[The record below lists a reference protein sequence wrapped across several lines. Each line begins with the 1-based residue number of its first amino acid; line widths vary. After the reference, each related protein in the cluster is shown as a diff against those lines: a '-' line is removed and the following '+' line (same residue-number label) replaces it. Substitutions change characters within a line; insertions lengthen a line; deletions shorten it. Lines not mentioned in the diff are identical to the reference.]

1 MSEQESV
8 VETETEEPQ
17 AATGAAD
24 AQETDIETY
33 LKEFEESDDPKPK
46 PEQDNTNSRLEAIE
60 QRIANQEYRDD
71 MDSAIGFIRGDVD
84 SGVFDNAMV
93 EGWLNAEAHNDPR
106 IGHAFMKRHENPEAY
121 KRVREAL
128 AKKFQGRFK
137 DLPDKN
143 VTEDRDAVASA
154 VRGASK
160 SAPETDDFNRADM
173 LKLAETNPAAFKAWT
188 REQSA
193 KLKG

>member
-1 MSEQESV
+1 MSDQDSV
-8 VETETEEPQ
+8 AETEVEESKT
-17 AATGAAD
+17 ASEAGG

-33 LKEFEESDDPKPK
+33 LKEFEEADEPKSK
-46 PEQDNTNSRLEAIE
+46 PEQDNTAARLEAVE
-60 QRIANQEYRDD
+60 AQIANQQYRSD
-71 MDSAIGFIRGDVD
+71 MDETISVIRGDVD
-84 SGVFDNAMV
+84 SEMFDDTII
-93 EGWLNAEAHNDPR
+93 EGWLNAEAHKDPR
-106 IGHAFMKRHENPEAY
+106 VSMAFMKRHENPGAY
-121 KRVREAL
+121 KKVRESL

-160 SAPETDDFNRADM
+160 SAPETDDFNRADI
-173 LKLAETNPAAFKAWT
+173 LKMAETNPSAFKAWQ